1 MYDIININYL
11 ELVQHGCRLSD
22 VVRDQNSRTNLL
34 RHKRYNNGR
43 NAECQS
49 GYDERRKDNERSL
62 NDDVDDSDNYYKII
76 VYTPPRHRYLFAAG
90 CNLFELTIYIFTLH

>member
-1 MYDIININYL
+1 MYDININYL

-34 RHKRYNNGR
+34 RQKRYNNGR

-49 GYDERRKDNERSL
+49 EYDERRKDNERDHLTTTSTT
-62 NDDVDDSDNYYKII
+62 VII
-76 VYTPPRHRYLFAAG
+76 ITKLLYARRRVIVTCSPAG
-90 CNLFELTIYIFTLH
+90 CNLFELTIYIFTIH